1 MKNHRVG
8 RLTMVL
14 GLGVVVIASVVPS
27 GALGVSGDD
36 TITRFAGIP
45 KRAFG
50 DFSGDGGPALRAELD
65 RPVGLAVDAQGNV
78 YIADRD
84 NQRVRKVDTRG
95 IISTFA
101 GSGDSIDRTYGD
113 GGPAT
118 AAGLFS
124 PVGVAVDR
132 QGNVYIAERGLN
144 GRVRKVNASGVIST
158 YAGGGNAGYPTYGD
172 GGPATSAD
180 LRDVSALA
188 LDVEGNVYVSD
199 YNDGRVRKVSRSGII
214 TTVAGRWPPGFSGD
228 GGPAT
233 SAQLQGPTGLAF
245 DGQGNLYIADQRN
258 GRIRRVS
265 RSGIITTVAGGGQTY
280 PGPNGLPA
288 RSALVANPFAVAV
301 DRQGSLYT
309 ASGRLMYK
317 ISGERIA
324 LIAGEATA
332 GPPYSG
338 DNGPAHKARFTESWG
353 MAIDRQGSLYFSDIW
368 TQTVRKISATLP
380 PTQVTGVPSGT
391 VLVNGKAYAGGPIS
405 LGSRV
410 DVTRGRVTLT
420 TNVGTLTAAGGGGIT
435 AQFVLR
441 RARAAGK
448 PVIELRLTGGDFKAC
463 AKRTAQS
470 RNAGKTVRRVWAKGS
485 GKFRTRGRYA
495 SGTVRGTDWL
505 TADRCDGTFVKT
517 RQGVVAVLDLVLKKT
532 VLVKAGRSYL
542 AKKP

>member
-1 MKNHRVG
+1 MT
-8 RLTMVL
+8 RLR
-14 GLGVVVIASVVPS
+14 GSPGSRREPS
-27 GALGVSGDD
+27 ATSPATAV
-36 TITRFAGIP
+36 
-45 KRAFG
+45 
-50 DFSGDGGPALRAELD
+50 PALRAELD

-324 LIAGEATA
+324 PIAGEATA

-338 DNGPAHKARFTESWG
+338 ENWTGAQGALHRELGDG
-353 MAIDRQGSLYFSDIW
+353 DRQAREPLFLRHLDADGSQDLGDAASHPSHGRAKRHCARQRQCICRRPHFVGFAGRRDAGESD
-368 TQTVRKISATLP
+368 P
-380 PTQVTGVPSGT
+380 
-391 VLVNGKAYAGGPIS
+391 
-405 LGSRV
+405 
-410 DVTRGRVTLT
+410 T